1 MATQTNITYEK
12 PLLIDRFLSPRLSTY
27 LTSAWQILL
36 ALLGGWIA
44 YNIAQMDDF
53 FNLGDIPKFF
63 IAILIFAFA
72 LFAAISSVLLLRND
86 GRGRVMAMGTNY
98 VGAVLAFCY
107 LLHLWHFFTGMDATV
122 ARIYENRVWL
132 WGVAGAYGLYW
143 VAGRMENFPTIQSW
157 LDRLGVGVAMLTL
170 VGLLW
175 AGNLLEA
182 IWDVL
187 GTYENTL
194 TWLVTIA
201 IFLFLFIAW
210 RMLTLARHFKE
221 TPNQRAAWQGWLFLS
236 PNIIGF
242 ILFFAGP
249 LIFSLY
255 LSFTANPPKHTP
267 EFIGFGNYT
276 DLLDVEFVVQD
287 NVDEAPQRAMSPGYT
302 YVNTIPLY
310 NQRIVIGAKDASF
323 WFGMKNT
330 IWFAGLVVPLSTIP
344 ALFIAIILNSQLPG
358 MKVFRSIYFLPSVAA
373 VVGVG
378 VIWREAMYGSVVGYL
393 NFIIT
398 EVVTFLNSTF
408 GTSITDPNIVWL
420 QDQKLWS
427 MVIMSA
433 WQIVGFNTV
442 LYLAG
447 LQGIPKTLYEAA
459 KVDGATVWGQFRH
472 VTLPL
477 LGPTTFFVVITTL
490 INGLQVFNEPYV
502 LFTDV
507 PGNDGL
513 TAVFYLHR
521 ATFTGASRGV
531 ADGGSSID
539 FGYAASVAWM
549 IFILIFIIT
558 LVQFRVQRSNPYGD
572 D

>member
-1 MATQTNITYEK
+1 MATQNSTYENR
-12 PLLIDRFLSPRLSTY
+12 LLIDRFISPTLSTY
-27 LTSAWQILL
+27 LTSAWQGIL
-36 ALLGGWIA
+36 ALLAIWSA
-44 YNIAQMDDF
+44 YNIAQLDDF

-63 IAILIFAFA
+63 VALLAFAFA
-72 LFAAISSVLLLRND
+72 IFAATSSVLLLRKD
-86 GRGRVMAMGTNY
+86 GRGRVMAMGVNY
-98 VGAVLAFCY
+98 VGAILTFSY

-132 WGVAGAYGLYW
+132 WGIAFAYGLYW
-143 VAGRMENFPTIQSW
+143 LSGRLENYPSVQGW
-157 LDRLGVGVAMLTL
+157 LDRLGIGMAMLTL

-175 AGNLLEA
+175 AGNVLAA

-187 GTYENTL
+187 QNYEDPI
-194 TWLVTIA
+194 TWAVSLVII
-201 IFLFLFIAW
+201 IFLAFAW
-210 RMLTLARHFKE
+210 RMLTLARHFSE

-242 ILFFAGP
+242 VLFFAGP
-249 LIFSLY
+249 LLFSLY
-255 LSFTANPPKHTP
+255 LSFTANPPKQTP
-267 EFIGFGNYT
+267 EFIGFDNYA
-276 DLLDVEFVVQD
+276 DLLDVEFVMQD
-287 NVDEAPQRAMSPGYT
+287 NIDEAPQRAMSPGYT
-302 YVNTIPLY
+302 TVNSFRLLD
-310 NQRIVIGAKDASF
+310 QRLVFGAKDASF

-330 IWFAGLVVPLSTIP
+330 IWFAALVVPLSTIP

-398 EVVTFLNSTF
+398 AIVTFLNGTF
-408 GTSITDPNIVWL
+408 GTSITDPKMVWL
-420 QDQKLWS
+420 QDQKIWS
-427 MVIMSA
+427 MVIMAS

-447 LQGIPKTLYEAA
+447 LQGVPKTLYEAA
-459 KVDGATVWGQFRH
+459 RVDGATVWGQFRH

-477 LGPTTFFVVITTL
+477 LRPTTFFVVITTL

-502 LFTDV
+502 LFSDV

-572 D
+572 E

>member
-1 MATQTNITYEK
+1 MATYNDSTYNDK
-12 PLLIDRFLSPRLSTY
+12 LFLDRFISPKISVY
-27 LTSAWQILL
+27 LIAFWQALL
-36 ALLGGWIA
+36 ALQGLWSA
-44 YNIAQMDDF
+44 YSVTQMNEF
-53 FNLGDIPKFF
+53 YNLGDIPKYFVAF
-63 IAILIFAFA
+63 LLLGFAVFAFA
-72 LFAAISSVLLLRND
+72 SAYYLLKND

-98 VGAVLAFCY
+98 VGAVLAFAY
-107 LLHLWHFFTGMDATV
+107 LLHIWHFYTGMDETV

-132 WGVAGAYGLYW
+132 WGVAIAYAIYW
-143 VAGRMENFPTIQSW
+143 VAGRLEEQPTVQSW
-157 LDRLGVGVAMLTL
+157 LDRLGLGIAMLTL
-170 VGLLW
+170 MGLLI
-175 AGNLLEA
+175 AGDIA
-182 IWDVL
+182 DVIWDVL
-187 GTYENTL
+187 QTYSDPI
-194 TWLVTIA
+194 TWLVTVA
-201 IFLFLFIAW
+201 ILFFLVFTW
-210 RMLTLARHFKE
+210 RMLSLARYFGE

-249 LIFSLY
+249 LLFSLY
-255 LSFTANPPKHTP
+255 LSFTANPPKQTP
-267 EFIGFGNYT
+267 EFIGLGNYG
-276 DLLDVEFVVQD
+276 DLLDVEFVIEDDV
-287 NVDEAPQRAMSPGYT
+287 NAAPQRAMSPGYT
-302 YVNTIPLY
+302 VVSSVNMGT
-310 NQRIVIGAKDASF
+310 QRLVFGAKDAPF

-330 IWFAGLVVPLSTIP
+330 IWFALLVVPLSTIP
-344 ALFIAIILNSQLPG
+344 ALFIAIILNSKLPG
-358 MKVFRSIYFLPSVAA
+358 MKIFRSIYFLPSVAA

-398 EVVTFLNSTF
+398 EMVTFVNGTF
-408 GTSITDPNIVWL
+408 GTSIADPKIVWL

-427 MVIMSA
+427 MVLMAA

-459 KVDGATVWGQFRH
+459 RVDGASQWGQFRH

-477 LGPTTFFVVITTL
+477 LRPTTFFVIITTL
-490 INGLQVFNEPYV
+490 INSLQVFNEPYV

-539 FGYAASVAWM
+539 FGYAAAVAWM

-558 LVQFRVQRSNPYGD
+558 LVQFRVQQSNPYGD